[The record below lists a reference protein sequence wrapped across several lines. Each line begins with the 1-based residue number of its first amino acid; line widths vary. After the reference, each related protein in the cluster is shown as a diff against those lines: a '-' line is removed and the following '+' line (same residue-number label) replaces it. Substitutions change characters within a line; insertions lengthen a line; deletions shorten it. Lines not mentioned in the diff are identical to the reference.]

1 MAKINIKTL
10 EKNDFYNYLK
20 QRLIKFGKEERLI
33 QKSVFQMKEQI

>member
-10 EKNDFYNYLK
+10 EKNDFYNYFETTVDKIWEGEKLT
-20 QRLIKFGKEERLI
+20 